1 MEACWEEGCK
11 PGRGPLPV
19 ERCLETY
26 LKEINEVRLLSA
38 DEEKSLALQI
48 RSGDLNARDRMIRAN
63 LRLVVSIAKRYLHRG
78 LALQDLIA
86 EGNIGLLK
94 AVERFNPDL
103 NCRFSTY
110 AAWWIKQAIRR
121 ALVNT
126 VRTVRVPSY
135 MVELI
140 SHWKGIETEL
150 AFQLGRTPRPE
161 EIAEGLAHEERLV
174 HDDSWD
180 VVERTIR
187 GGASTSSADAFWN
200 ASEAIEDT
208 RGQRPDEVFLSSCE
222 VDKLN
227 ELLRIIDEREALILR
242 LRYGFGDA
250 EPMTLKEIGEIVGLT
265 RERVRQ
271 IEAEALRKLHS
282 IMVGGKSGNAN

>member
-1 MEACWEEGCK
+1 LSG
-11 PGRGPLPV
+11 

-26 LKEINEVRLLSA
+26 LREINEVALLTA
-38 DEEKSLALQI
+38 DQEKELARRVRRGELT
-48 RSGDLNARDRMIRAN
+48 ARDHMIRAN
-63 LRLVVSIAKRYLHRG
+63 LRLVVAIAKRYGHRG
-78 LALQDLIA
+78 LTLQDLIA

-110 AAWWIKQAIRR
+110 AAWWIKQSIRR

-135 MVELI
+135 MVEII
-140 SHWKGIETEL
+140 SHWKGVATEL
-150 AFQLGRTPRPE
+150 SYHLGRAPKPD
-161 EIAEGLAHEERLV
+161 EIAEGLAFENRIV
-174 HDDSWD
+174 HDESWD

-187 GGASTSSADAFWN
+187 GGSTTSTTDSPASP
-200 ASEAIEDT
+200 SEAIEDPKS
-208 RGQRPDEVFLSSCE
+208 RRPDEEFLTACE
-222 VDKLN
+222 IAKLN
-227 ELLRIIDEREALILR
+227 ELLGIIDEREALILR

-250 EPMTLKEIGEIVGLT
+250 EPMTLKEIGEVVGLT

-271 IEAEALRKLHS
+271 IEGEALRKLHS
-282 IMVGGKSGNAN
+282 IMVGGKSGAER

>member
-1 MEACWEEGCK
+1 MSG
-11 PGRGPLPV
+11 

-26 LKEINEVRLLSA
+26 LKEINEVSLLTA
-38 DEEKSLALQI
+38 DQEKELARRI
-48 RSGDLNARDRMIRAN
+48 RQGDLQARDHMIRAN
-63 LRLVVSIAKRYLHRG
+63 LRLVVSIAKRYVNRG

-94 AVERFNPDL
+94 AVEKFNPDL

-110 AAWWIKQAIRR
+110 AAWWIKQSIRR
-121 ALVNT
+121 SLVNT

-140 SHWKGIETEL
+140 SHWKGVQAEL
-150 AFQLGRTPRPE
+150 AFQLGRPPRAE
-161 EIAEGLAHEERLV
+161 EIAEGLAAENRVVQDE
-174 HDDSWD
+174 SWG

-187 GGASTSSADAFWN
+187 GGANTASADAYWS
-200 ASEAIEDT
+200 ASEAIEDPKS
-208 RGQRPDEVFLSSCE
+208 QRPDEAFVDACE
-222 VDKLN
+222 IEKLN
-227 ELLRIIDEREALILR
+227 ELLKIIDEREALILR
-242 LRYGFGDA
+242 LRYGFGEA

-271 IEAEALRKLHS
+271 IEGEALRKLHS
-282 IMVGGKSGNAN
+282 IFVGGKSNAEK

>member
-1 MEACWEEGCK
+1 
-11 PGRGPLPV
+11 LPV

-26 LKEINEVRLLSA
+26 LKEINEVRLLTA
-38 DEEKSLALQI
+38 DEEKVLARKI
-48 RSGDLNARDRMIRAN
+48 RKGDIGARDRMIRAN

-94 AVERFNPDL
+94 AVERFNPEL

-110 AAWWIKQAIRR
+110 AAWWIKQSIRR
-121 ALVNT
+121 SLVNT

-150 AFQLGRTPRPE
+150 AYQLGRAPRPE
-161 EIAEGLAHEERLV
+161 EIAEGLANEERV
-174 HDDSWD
+174 VNDDNWD

-187 GGASTSSADAFWN
+187 GGANASSADAFWS
-200 ASEAIEDT
+200 ASEALEDT
-208 RGQRPDEVFLSSCE
+208 RAQRPDEVFLSTCE
-222 VDKLN
+222 IEKLN

-271 IEAEALRKLHS
+271 IEGEALRKLHS
-282 IMVGGKSGNAN
+282 IMTGGKSNNEV